1 MSSTPSQPANTQPH
15 AAQDATQDA
24 SQEEVSAVAQAFAFH
39 GAHLKAAIID
49 LDGTMVDTADDFAA
63 ALNGVLRGLNLALIT
78 RDEVMLYI
86 GKGTERLIRDV
97 LASRLTPELAD
108 THYACAYADYFHH
121 YATVNGQYSHLY
133 PDVEAGLQAL
143 RALGLRL
150 ACVTNKP
157 ERFARDLLTH
167 YALAPY
173 FDTIIGG
180 DTVARKKPDP
190 MPMLHACAL
199 LHVTPEQTVAIG
211 DSGNDVAAAR
221 AAKMASLTVPYG
233 YNHGEPVQNL
243 PTDAI
248 VGTLLEAA
256 KLISKHL

>member
-1 MSSTPSQPANTQPH
+1 MSSSASVPSQTSGLK
-15 AAQDATQDA
+15 DL
-24 SQEEVSAVAQAFAFH
+24 
-39 GAHLKAAIID
+39 HLKAAIID

-63 ALNGVLRGLNLALIT
+63 ALNGVLRGLNLPLIT

-97 LASRLTPELAD
+97 LASRLTPEQAE
-108 THYACAYADYFHH
+108 THYESAYADYFHH
-121 YATVNGQYSHLY
+121 YAAINGQFSHLY

-143 RALGLRL
+143 RALDLRV

-167 YALAPY
+167 YGLTPY
-173 FDTIIGG
+173 FDAIIGG

-190 MPMLHACAL
+190 MPMLHACTL
-199 LHVTPEQTVAIG
+199 LKVTPQQTVAIG

-221 AAKMASLTVPYG
+221 AAEMASLTVPYG

-248 VGTLLEAA
+248 VSTLLEAA
-256 KLISKHL
+256 RLIGKHL

>member
-1 MSSTPSQPANTQPH
+1 MSGDISRTPGHSTHHPAHQPTNASN
-15 AAQDATQDA
+15 ATQATETPALRD
-24 SQEEVSAVAQAFAFH
+24 
-39 GAHLKAAIID
+39 AHLKAAIID

-63 ALNGVLRGLNLALIT
+63 ALNGVLRGLDLTLIT
-78 RDEVMLYI
+78 RDEVMRYI

-97 LASRLTPELAD
+97 LASRLTQEQAEA
-108 THYACAYADYFHH
+108 HYERAYADYFHH
-121 YATVNGQYSHLY
+121 YAEVNGQYSHLY
-133 PDVEAGLQAL
+133 PDVAAGLQAL
-143 RALGLRL
+143 RTLGIRL

-167 YALAPY
+167 YALTPY
-173 FDTIIGG
+173 FDAIIGG
-180 DTVARKKPDP
+180 DTVAHKKPDP
-190 MPMLHACAL
+190 MPMLHACTL
-199 LHVTPEQTVAIG
+199 LNVTPEQTIAIG

-248 VGTLLEAA
+248 VSTLLEAA
-256 KLISKHL
+256 KLISQHL

>member
-1 MSSTPSQPANTQPH
+1 MSGDISGVPDHSTGQPTPAPDALH
-15 AAQDATQDA
+15 ASKTA
-24 SQEEVSAVAQAFAFH
+24 AFR

-63 ALNGVLRGLNLALIT
+63 ALNSVLRGLDLALIS

-86 GKGTERLIRDV
+86 GKGTERLIKDV
-97 LASRLTPELAD
+97 LASRLTPEQAEA
-108 THYACAYADYFHH
+108 HYARAYADYFHH
-121 YATVNGQYSHLY
+121 YATINGQHSHLY
-133 PDVEAGLQAL
+133 PDVAAGLQAM
-143 RALGLRL
+143 RALGIRL

-167 YALAPY
+167 YALTPY
-173 FDTIIGG
+173 FDAIVGG
-180 DTVARKKPDP
+180 DTVERKKPDP
-190 MPMLHACAL
+190 MPMLHACTL
-199 LHVTPEQTVAIG
+199 LNVTPEQTVAIG

-248 VGTLLEAA
+248 VSTLLEAA
-256 KLISKHL
+256 KLIGQHL

>member
-1 MSSTPSQPANTQPH
+1 MSDRMGNNANTPALPVEAGH
-15 AAQDATQDA
+15 DA
-24 SQEEVSAVAQAFAFH
+24 SSALH

-63 ALNGVLRGLNLALIT
+63 ALNGVLQDMHLPLIS

-97 LASRLTPELAD
+97 LASRLTPEQAEA
-108 THYACAYADYFHH
+108 HYDSAYAAYFDH
-121 YATVNGQYSHLY
+121 YTKINGQFSHLY

-143 RALGLRL
+143 RALGIRL

-167 YALAPY
+167 YALTPY
-173 FDTIIGG
+173 FDAIIGG

-190 MPMLHACAL
+190 MPMLHACAML
-199 LHVTPEQTVAIG
+199 DVTAEQTVAIG

-221 AAKMASLTVPYG
+221 AAKMASLTLPYG

-248 VGTLLEAA
+248 VSTLLEAA
-256 KLISKHL
+256 RLVSKHL

>member
-1 MSSTPSQPANTQPH
+1 MSNIESSPDQAAPSLSATD
-15 AAQDATQDA
+15 AAAKVPFD
-24 SQEEVSAVAQAFAFH
+24 
-39 GAHLKAAIID
+39 GAHLQAAIID
-49 LDGTMVDTADDFAA
+49 LDGTMVDTVDDFTA
-63 ALNGVLRGLNLALIT
+63 ALNGVLRALGLTAIG
-78 RDEVMLYI
+78 RDEVMVYI

-97 LASRLTPELAD
+97 LASRLSAEQAEA
-108 THYACAYADYFHH
+108 HYERAYTAYFQE
-121 YATVNGQYSHLY
+121 YTVVNGQFSHLY
-133 PDVEAGLQAL
+133 PDVAAGLQAL

-167 YALAPY
+167 YALTPY
-173 FDTIIGG
+173 FDVIIGG

-199 LHVTPEQTVAIG
+199 LKVGPENTVAIG

-221 AAKMASLTVPYG
+221 AANMASLTVPYG

-248 VGTLLEAA
+248 VSTLLDAA
-256 KLISKHL
+256 KLIGTHR

>member
-1 MSSTPSQPANTQPH
+1 MSGDISRAEHDPAQQRTNPAQPTETLALR
-15 AAQDATQDA
+15 D
-24 SQEEVSAVAQAFAFH
+24 
-39 GAHLKAAIID
+39 AHLKAAIID

-63 ALNGVLRGLNLALIT
+63 ALNGVLRGLDLALIT
-78 RDEVMLYI
+78 RGEVMLYI

-97 LASRLTPELAD
+97 LASRLTQEQAEA
-108 THYACAYADYFHH
+108 HYDRAYADYFHH
-121 YATVNGQYSHLY
+121 YAAINGHHSHLY
-133 PDVEAGLQAL
+133 PDVASGLQAM
-143 RALGLRL
+143 RALGVRL

-157 ERFARDLLTH
+157 ERFARDLLAH
-167 YALAPY
+167 YALTPY
-173 FDTIIGG
+173 FDAIVGG

-190 MPMLHACAL
+190 MPMLHACSL
-199 LHVTPEQTVAIG
+199 LGVTPEQTVAIG

-221 AAKMASLTVPYG
+221 AANMASLTVPYG

-256 KLISKHL
+256 TLISQHL